1 MTWKWPYAVA
11 TGALFII
18 ELGIALFVH
27 DGFVRPHLG
36 DALAVIL
43 VYLGLRSATRVH
55 VLAAAAI
62 ALAIAFIIEFSQL
75 FHLLSAIG
83 LAHNRWARIILG
95 GVFDVQDLLAYAFGA
110 AAVVA
115 VERLRGESL
124 T

>member
-43 VYLGLRSATRVH
+43 VYLGLRSVTRYH

-75 FHLLSAIG
+75 FHFLSAIG